1 MAMGVLRSYI
11 SMDRHYNGQRGKQE
25 NKKLNIDKILHKNI
39 KIELHK
45 VLKQTKDRGKQKTNP
60 SPQKNTRPKTKTNKK
75 RTKTKRN
82 KKTNNL
88 KKIFHYL

>member
-1 MAMGVLRSYI
+1 MAKEE
-11 SMDRHYNGQRGKQE
+11 NKE

-60 SPQKNTRPKTKTNKK
+60 SPQKNTKPKTKTNKK
-75 RTKTKRN
+75 WTKTKRN
-82 KKTNNL
+82 KKTYNL
-88 KKIFHYL
+88 KKIFHYLWQIIR